1 MEWIEG
7 AIEVAKELEGNNPMT
22 IRRLNRLL
30 KEAMEEHD
38 DVLLANGINGL
49 SVILKKIIQYFI
61 FLLKTSFYP
70 FSRKMERLMLNHQ
83 VPNLLPSD
91 HTMKN

>member
-38 DVLLANGINGL
+38 DVLLTNGINGL
-49 SVILKKIIQYFI
+49 SVIKEFLTKSDKYICIKIFN
-61 FLLKTSFYP
+61 FL
-70 FSRKMERLMLNHQ
+70 ERW
-83 VPNLLPSD
+83 
-91 HTMKN
+91 TT

>member
-1 MEWIEG
+1 VEWIEG

-49 SVILKKIIQYFI
+49 SVI
-61 FLLKTSFYP
+61 
-70 FSRKMERLMLNHQ
+70 
-83 VPNLLPSD
+83 
-91 HTMKN
+91 

>member
-49 SVILKKIIQYFI
+49 SVILKKKSYNISYFCLKHHFI
-61 FLLKTSFYP
+61 HFL
-70 FSRKMERLMLNHQ
+70 ERW
-83 VPNLLPSD
+83 SA
-91 HTMKN
+91 

>member
-1 MEWIEG
+1 MLISKAARKVWRFDKYVEWIEG

-49 SVILKKIIQYFI
+49 SVI
-61 FLLKTSFYP
+61 
-70 FSRKMERLMLNHQ
+70 
-83 VPNLLPSD
+83 
-91 HTMKN
+91 